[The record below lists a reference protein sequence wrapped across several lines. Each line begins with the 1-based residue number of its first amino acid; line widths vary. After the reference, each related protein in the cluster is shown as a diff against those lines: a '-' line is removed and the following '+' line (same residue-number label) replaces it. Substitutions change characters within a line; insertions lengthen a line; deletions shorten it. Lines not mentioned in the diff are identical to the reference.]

1 VIVQN
6 FTPRPSIVM
15 EAHEEADDLEMRH
28 AVALARLILPR
39 EISLQ
44 APPNLNP
51 RRTAMLI
58 ASGINDWGG
67 ISPVTPDYINPRHP
81 WPHLSQLMA
90 ACAQHGFA
98 LQPRLPIYPRF
109 VQEAGWFD
117 ERLRAPLR
125 RAELRMRQSFRFDG
139 READEAR
146 AM

>member
-81 WPHLSQLMA
+81 WPHLAQLMA
-90 ACAQHGFA
+90 ACARDGFA
-98 LQPRLPIYPRF
+98 LRPRLPIYPRF
-109 VQEAGWFD
+109 VDEPGWLD
-117 ERLRAPLR
+117 DGLRAPLQ
-125 RAELRMRQSFRFDG
+125 RAALRMTQGFRFDAPQ
-139 READEAR
+139 ADELR